1 MKRMTLMALAIC
13 ILLCGCTAAAP
24 STEPSQT
31 LTTAPSTQITTQAS
45 TQSTT
50 QATTVPSQPATQPT
64 TQPSTQPTETEPPM
78 LYQNPL
84 TGEPMAEPYTGRPAA
99 VMLNNHKQAMPQ
111 FGVGDAD
118 ILYEVLAE
126 GGITRCMGIYS
137 DISSVERLC
146 SIRSARK
153 YYVEILRGYDAWF
166 VHAGGSAEADAYMKN
181 IGLNHLD
188 GVSADESWFKRDRD
202 RLNAGYSSEHTLY
215 TTGQWAVSGASKKGF
230 DLTTENA
237 SYGMTFDDKAVIVG
251 QSAKKLTVYFNMGGK
266 PGSYTK
272 STAFTYDP
280 DTKLYSAAQYGAAY
294 VDANTGKV
302 ATFRNIL
309 VLRMAT
315 SVQSGTELL
324 TINTTGSGSGYFICN
339 GQLVNIKWSRSSTT
353 QPFTYTLENGSPITF
368 GVGSTYIGVVPTN
381 ATIVFE

>member
-1 MKRMTLMALAIC
+1 MKRMIWMALAIC
-13 ILLCGCTAAAP
+13 ILFCGCGSAAP
-24 STEPSQT
+24 GTEPTQT
-31 LTTAPSTQITTQAS
+31 LTTATSTQAS
-45 TQSTT
+45 TTQSTT
-50 QATTVPSQPATQPT
+50 QAVTVPSQPVTQPT
-64 TQPSTQPTETEPPM
+64 TQPTQTEPIM

-84 TGEPMAEPYTGRPAA
+84 NGEPMAEPYMGRPAA
-99 VMLNNHKQAMPQ
+99 IMLNNHMQAMPQ
-111 FGVGDAD
+111 FGVGEAD

-153 YYVEILRGYDAWF
+153 YYVDILRGYDAWYI
-166 VHAGGSAEADAYMKN
+166 HAGGSAEADAYMKN

-188 GVSADESWFKRDRD
+188 GTIADCDYFKRDND

-215 TTGQWAVSGASKKGF
+215 TTGQWVVSGAAKKGF
-230 DLTTENA
+230 DLTRENA
-237 SYGMTFDDKAVIVG
+237 DYGMIFDDKAVIVG
-251 QSAKKLTVYFNMGGK
+251 QSAEKLTVYFNMGGK

-280 DTKLYSAAQYGAAY
+280 DTKLYSAAQHGGAY
-294 VDANTGKV
+294 VDASTGKTV
-302 ATFRNIL
+302 TFRNIL

-315 SVQSGTELL
+315 SVQSDGQLL

-353 QPFTYTLENGSPITF
+353 QPFTYTLENGTPITF

>member
-1 MKRMTLMALAIC
+1 MKRMIWMALAIC
-13 ILLCGCTAAAP
+13 ILFCGCGSAAP
-24 STEPSQT
+24 GTEPTQT
-31 LTTAPSTQITTQAS
+31 LTTATSTQAS
-45 TQSTT
+45 TTQSTT
-50 QATTVPSQPATQPT
+50 QAVTVPSQPVTQPT
-64 TQPSTQPTETEPPM
+64 TQPTQTEPIM

-84 TGEPMAEPYTGRPAA
+84 NGEPMAEPYMGRPAA
-99 VMLNNHKQAMPQ
+99 IMLNNHMQAMPQ
-111 FGVGDAD
+111 FGVGEAD

-153 YYVEILRGYDAWF
+153 YYVDILRGYDAWYI
-166 VHAGGSAEADAYMKN
+166 HAGGSAEADAYMKN

-188 GVSADESWFKRDRD
+188 GTIADCDYFKRDND

-215 TTGQWAVSGASKKGF
+215 TTGQWVVSGAAKKGF
-230 DLTTENA
+230 DLTRENA
-237 SYGMTFDDKAVIVG
+237 DYGMIFDDKAVIVG
-251 QSAKKLTVYFNMGGK
+251 QSAEKLTVYFNMGGK

-280 DTKLYSAAQYGAAY
+280 DTKLYSAAQHGGAY
-294 VDANTGKV
+294 VDASTGKTV
-302 ATFRNIL
+302 TFRNIL

-315 SVQSGTELL
+315 SVQSDGQLL
-324 TINTTGSGSGYFICN
+324 TINTTGSGTGYFICN

-353 QPFTYTLENGSPITF
+353 QPFTYTLENGTPITF

>member
-1 MKRMTLMALAIC
+1 MKRMIWMALAIC
-13 ILLCGCTAAAP
+13 ILFCGCGSAAP
-24 STEPSQT
+24 GTEPTQT
-31 LTTAPSTQITTQAS
+31 LTTATSTQAS
-45 TQSTT
+45 TTQSTT
-50 QATTVPSQPATQPT
+50 QAVTVPSQPVTQPT
-64 TQPSTQPTETEPPM
+64 TQPTQTEPIM

-84 TGEPMAEPYTGRPAA
+84 NGEPMAEPYMGRPAA
-99 VMLNNHKQAMPQ
+99 IMLNNHMQAMPQ
-111 FGVGDAD
+111 FGVGEAD

-153 YYVEILRGYDAWF
+153 YYVDILRGYDAWYI
-166 VHAGGSAEADAYMKN
+166 HAGGSAEADAYMKN

-188 GVSADESWFKRDRD
+188 GTIADCDYFKRDND

-215 TTGQWAVSGASKKGF
+215 TTGQWVISGAAKKGF
-230 DLTTENA
+230 DLTRENA
-237 SYGMTFDDKAVIVG
+237 DYGMIFDDKAVIVG
-251 QSAKKLTVYFNMGGK
+251 QSAEKLTVYFNMGGK

-280 DTKLYSAAQYGAAY
+280 DTKLYSAAQHGGAY
-294 VDANTGKV
+294 VDASTGKTV
-302 ATFRNIL
+302 TFRNIL

-315 SVQSGTELL
+315 SVQSDGQLL

-353 QPFTYTLENGSPITF
+353 QPFTYTLENGTPITF

>member
-1 MKRMTLMALAIC
+1 MKPMILMALAIC
-13 ILLCGCTAAAP
+13 ILLCGCGSAAP
-24 STEPSQT
+24 GTEPSQT
-31 LTTAPSTQITTQAS
+31 LTTAPSTQVS

-50 QATTVPSQPATQPT
+50 QATTVPSQPVTQPATQPVV
-64 TQPSTQPTETEPPM
+64 TQPTQTEPTM

-99 VMLNNHKQAMPQ
+99 VMLNNYKQAMPQ

-137 DISSVERLC
+137 DISGVERLC

-153 YYVEILRGYDAWF
+153 YYVDILRGYDAWYI
-166 VHAGGSAEADAYMKN
+166 HAGGSTEADAYMKN

-188 GVSADESWFKRDRD
+188 GTMEDCDYFKRDKD

-237 SYGMTFDDKAVIVG
+237 SYGMTFDDKVVIVG

-266 PGSYTK
+266 PGAYTK

-280 DTKLYSAAQYGAAY
+280 DTKLYSAAQHGGAY
-294 VDANTGKV
+294 VDASTGKTV
-302 ATFRNIL
+302 TFRNIL

-315 SVQSGTELL
+315 SVQAGTDLL

-339 GQLVNIKWSRSSTT
+339 GQIVNIKWSRSSVT
-353 QPFTYTLENGSPITF
+353 QPFTYTLENGTPITL
-368 GVGSTYIGVVPTN
+368 GVGSTYIGIVPTN
-381 ATIVFE
+381 ATVTFE

>member
-1 MKRMTLMALAIC
+1 MKRMIWMALAIC
-13 ILLCGCTAAAP
+13 ILFCGCGSAAP
-24 STEPSQT
+24 GTEPTQT
-31 LTTAPSTQITTQAS
+31 LTTATSTQAS
-45 TQSTT
+45 TTQSTT
-50 QATTVPSQPATQPT
+50 QAVTVPSQPVTQPT
-64 TQPSTQPTETEPPM
+64 TQPTQTEPIM

-84 TGEPMAEPYTGRPAA
+84 NGEPMAEPYMGRPAA
-99 VMLNNHKQAMPQ
+99 IMLNNHMQAMPQ
-111 FGVGDAD
+111 FGVGEAD

-153 YYVEILRGYDAWF
+153 YYVDILRGYDAWYI
-166 VHAGGSAEADAYMKN
+166 HAGGSAEADAYMKN

-188 GVSADESWFKRDRD
+188 GTIADCDYFKRDND

-215 TTGQWAVSGASKKGF
+215 TTGQWVVSGAAKKGF
-230 DLTTENA
+230 DLTRENA
-237 SYGMTFDDKAVIVG
+237 DYGMIFDDKAVIVG
-251 QSAKKLTVYFNMGGK
+251 QSAEKLTVYFNMGGK

-280 DTKLYSAAQYGAAY
+280 DTKLYSAAQHGGAY
-294 VDANTGKV
+294 VDASTGKTV
-302 ATFRNIL
+302 TFRNIL

-315 SVQSGTELL
+315 SVQSDGQLL

-339 GQLVNIKWSRSSTT
+339 GQIVNIKWSRSSVT
-353 QPFTYTLENGSPITF
+353 QPFTYTLENGTPITF

>member
-1 MKRMTLMALAIC
+1 MKRMLLMALAIC
-13 ILLCGCTAAAP
+13 ILLCGCTPAAP
-24 STEPSQT
+24 VTEPSQT
-31 LTTAPSTQITTQAS
+31 LTTAPSTQAS

-50 QATTVPSQPATQPT
+50 QATTVPSRPVTQPATQPA
-64 TQPSTQPTETEPPM
+64 TQPSTQPTQTEPAMP
-78 LYQNPL
+78 YQNPL
-84 TGEPMAEPYTGRPAA
+84 NGEPMAQPYTGRPAA

-153 YYVEILRGYDAWF
+153 YYVDILRGYDAWF
-166 VHAGGSAEADAYMKN
+166 IHAGGSAEADAYMKN

-188 GVSADESWFKRDRD
+188 GVSADSSYFKRDQD
-202 RLNAGYSSEHTLY
+202 RLSAGYSSEHTLY
-215 TTGQWAVSGASKKGF
+215 TTGQWVVNGAAKKGF
-230 DLTTENA
+230 NLTRENA
-237 SYGMTFDDKAVIVG
+237 DYGMVFNDRAVIVG

-266 PGSYTK
+266 PSAYTK

-280 DTKLYSAAQYGAAY
+280 DTKLYSAAQYGWAY
-294 VDANTGKV
+294 EDANTGKTI
-302 ATFRNIL
+302 TFRNIL

-324 TINTTGSGSGYFICN
+324 TINTIGSGSGYFICN
-339 GQLVNIKWSRSSTT
+339 GQLVNIKWSRSSAT
-353 QPFTYTLENGSPITF
+353 QPFTYTLENGTPITF
-368 GVGSTYIGVVPTN
+368 GVGSTYIGVVPAN
-381 ATIVFE
+381 AMVAFE

>member
-1 MKRMTLMALAIC
+1 MKRMIWMALAIC
-13 ILLCGCTAAAP
+13 ILFCGCGSAAP
-24 STEPSQT
+24 GTEPTQT
-31 LTTAPSTQITTQAS
+31 LTTAPSTQAS
-45 TQSTT
+45 TTQSTT
-50 QATTVPSQPATQPT
+50 QAVTVPSQPVTQPT
-64 TQPSTQPTETEPPM
+64 TQPTQTEPTM

-84 TGEPMAEPYTGRPAA
+84 NGEPMAEPYMGRPAA
-99 VMLNNHKQAMPQ
+99 IMLNNHMQAMPQ
-111 FGVGDAD
+111 FGVGEAD

-153 YYVEILRGYDAWF
+153 YYVDILRGYDAWYI
-166 VHAGGSAEADAYMKN
+166 HAGGSAEADAYMKN

-188 GVSADESWFKRDRD
+188 GTIADCDYFKRDND

-215 TTGQWAVSGASKKGF
+215 TTGQWVVSGAAKKGF
-230 DLTTENA
+230 DLTRENA
-237 SYGMTFDDKAVIVG
+237 DYGMIFDDKAVIVG
-251 QSAKKLTVYFNMGGK
+251 QSAEKLTVYFNMGGK

-280 DTKLYSAAQYGAAY
+280 DTKLYSAAQHGGAY
-294 VDANTGKV
+294 VDASTGKTV
-302 ATFRNIL
+302 TFRNIL

-315 SVQSGTELL
+315 SVQSDGQLL

-339 GQLVNIKWSRSSTT
+339 GQLVNIKWSRNSAT
-353 QPFTYTLENGSPITF
+353 QPFTYTLENGTPITF